1 MLECK
6 RRRLNGSGNVL
17 KQEKVTPNLMLHHP
31 PKKRNHPQPLIW
43 PLSGRRLLLHCRCAK
58 FYKVMKSHSSSAQL
72 PIFPRRINDLATFE
86 HFPLIFPPR
95 RKFRGL
101 LAGAVELRLNNKAV
115 KNVHRLQG
123 DFLVL
128 ATPFELVAPWLL
140 WSTCSLRSAICATP
154 STLSSKLQWQV
165 PSSGTRN
172 RRQSGALSTDLLKR
186 AAWELLLNNP

>member
-1 MLECK
+1 MGVPKYSGVSGSRSGESEDGATALGQGQTTFQFGKIFIMLECK

-86 HFPLIFPPR
+86 HFPLIFPPATEISWT
-95 RKFRGL
+95 FGWGC
-101 LAGAVELRLNNKAV
+101 GAQAK
-115 KNVHRLQG
+115 Q
-123 DFLVL
+123 
-128 ATPFELVAPWLL
+128 
-140 WSTCSLRSAICATP
+140 
-154 STLSSKLQWQV
+154 
-165 PSSGTRN
+165 
-172 RRQSGALSTDLLKR
+172 
-186 AAWELLLNNP
+186 